1 MANQWLTGSGVPST
15 GIGQVTDYY
24 RDTVSNLVYYREN
37 AFTWVVVPAFTPNPD
52 GIGTTWLHGDVP
64 PLTGQGSDGDYYYD
78 EVQLIVY
85 RKDVATWVPKGSL
98 DFIGLYGVQWG
109 NGIGAPASTV
119 PLNGLPAGS
128 FYLNVETSDIY
139 YKNPSLVWEAKGQLG
154 GGSGGGSSVT
164 VEDVLNS
171 TSTVNALSANQGK
184 VLNDTLALTAPLASP
199 ALTGTPTAPLALPD
213 TNTTQVATT
222 SFVRQE
228 INAITPSSIG
238 AENQANKVTNLSVP
252 SDTTF
257 PTTNAVIA
265 GLGAKQTA
273 DATLTA
279 LAGLDT
285 TAGIVVQTGEDTF
298 TKRIV
303 AVGVNAAVTNPAGA
317 AGNVT
322 IDGVTPAWAASTA
335 YVAGNHVTY
344 SETLWVVSTA
354 HTSGA
359 DFDATKFSRATNT
372 RFDTGGIQVYEDF
385 MGTPATWRF
394 DKTGSVAAN
403 GHLDGGFVVFGDS
416 VSTIGT
422 ITCGSSWGSY
432 GIQGSTYELMA
443 EVNILCVNF
452 GGIVNGRMLVGVM
465 DAAVTLG
472 SGSAW
477 TLTTTS
483 ANGVFFDF
491 FYGTNSNN
499 WRIHAVRAGVVTTY
513 NTSVSGASGATS
525 LNTVLALRF
534 DAVDCYCYID
544 GVMVKKFVA
553 SELPASPV
561 IPRVV
566 GGGNLNGGT
575 LSIVMPTMQTL
586 AVRITSASVQNKYRY
601 FPQGT

>member
-1 MANQWLTGSGVPST
+1 MTQQFENFVNAALDKSLSADVTLPTADDIPVFT
-15 GIGQVTDYY
+15 GIGRQVTGK
-24 RDTVSNLVYYREN
+24 TIAEL
-37 AFTWVVVPAFTPNPD
+37 
-52 GIGTTWLHGDVP
+52 GI
-64 PLTGQGSDGDYYYD
+64 
-78 EVQLIVY
+78 
-85 RKDVATWVPKGSL
+85 
-98 DFIGLYGVQWG
+98 
-109 NGIGAPASTV
+109 
-119 PLNGLPAGS
+119 
-128 FYLNVETSDIY
+128 
-139 YKNPSLVWEAKGQLG
+139 
-154 GGSGGGSSVT
+154 
-164 VEDVLNS
+164 
-171 TSTVNALSANQGK
+171 ALS
-184 VLNDTLALTAPLASP
+184 
-199 ALTGTPTAPLALPD
+199 
-213 TNTTQVATT
+213 
-222 SFVRQE
+222 
-228 INAITPSSIG
+228 
-238 AENQANKVTNLSVP
+238 
-252 SDTTF
+252 
-257 PTTNAVIA
+257 
-265 GLGAKQTA
+265 

-279 LAGLDT
+279 LAGLDAT
-285 TAGIVVQTGEDTF
+285 GGLVVQTGADTF

-303 AVGVNAAVTNPAGA
+303 AVGVNATVTNPAGT
-317 AGNVT
+317 AGDVT

-372 RFDTGGIQVYEDF
+372 RFDTGGILIYEDF

-422 ITCGSSWGSY
+422 ITCGNSWGSY
-432 GIQGSTYELMA
+432 GIGGNSTYELMA
-443 EVNILCVNF
+443 EVNILCSDF

-513 NTSVSGASGATS
+513 NTSVSGATN

-553 SELPASPV
+553 SELPVASPV

-566 GGGNLNGGT
+566 GGGNLNGYF
-575 LSIVMPTMQTL
+575 SIVMPTMQTL
-586 AVRITSASVQNKYRY
+586 AVRITSAGVQNKYRY